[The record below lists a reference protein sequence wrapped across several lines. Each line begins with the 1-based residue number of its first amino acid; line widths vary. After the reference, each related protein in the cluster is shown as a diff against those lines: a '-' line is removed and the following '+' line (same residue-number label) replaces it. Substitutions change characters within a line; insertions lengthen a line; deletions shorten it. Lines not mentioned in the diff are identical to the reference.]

1 MRVIVKL
8 SLVEHLYLA
17 WVLFWP
23 LAEWSARQ
31 GRNRKQKVP
40 PNPFIIICVNVTI
53 KRIAEKHVK
62 MYSLTKPAQSTYV
75 FGNVGIVLLYW
86 EMS

>member
-1 MRVIVKL
+1 MRVTSRAIIGRTFVL
-8 SLVEHLYLA
+8 GMG

-53 KRIAEKHVK
+53 ERIAEKTCKNVDTF
-62 MYSLTKPAQSTYV
+62 TKPA
-75 FGNVGIVLLYW
+75 
-86 EMS
+86 